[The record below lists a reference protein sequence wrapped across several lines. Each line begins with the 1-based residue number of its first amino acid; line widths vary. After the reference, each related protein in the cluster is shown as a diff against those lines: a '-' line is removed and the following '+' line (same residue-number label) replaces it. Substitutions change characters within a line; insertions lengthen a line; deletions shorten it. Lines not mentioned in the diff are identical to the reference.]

1 MIMRRLI
8 LVLVPLVLL
17 CCLFHVVRADGSG
30 SGSGSGSALVSAGS
44 GSGSAITTG
53 TLHDPIAAPLQSLSD
68 VESAWK
74 IGWPFGVLVAMF
86 LLVEAAAAAGK
97 KWSSIGILAALG
109 KGRLSVVIAG
119 ATAVLAAMINAFGS
133 GGWGAVIGA
142 AVVAVA
148 AIWHPAGTD
157 PAKA

>member
-17 CCLFHVVRADGSG
+17 CCLFHVARADG

-44 GSGSAITTG
+44 GSITTG
-53 TLHDPIAAPLQSLSD
+53 TLHDPIAAPLQSLGD

-97 KWSSIGILAALG
+97 KWPSFGVLAALG